1 MFCDLFQSQL
11 ECTLV
16 ELFVPIDLSY
26 TFRFGTSLVVEVR
39 RVVVLNARVV
49 TVPEKVKQFFV
60 VLLD

>member
-16 ELFVPIDLSY
+16 ELFVPIDLSN